1 HCRASYPNLQ
11 GRNED
16 VPVRSPVWLYL
27 ANTAYIRSHV
37 QNILYVADDLPNRLA
52 TRYDGALDALRDSSR
67 TYRKVRVHTRW
78 PLAKYWLPLAESH
91 RFQLTPLYYER

>member
-1 HCRASYPNLQ
+1 MSGTQSFTSSPSSCKITRNAPCADGWFGPKFRNMKSSSALPRFIPNLQ

-52 TRYDGALDALRDSSR
+52 TRYDGALDALRN
-67 TYRKVRVHTRW
+67 
-78 PLAKYWLPLAESH
+78 
-91 RFQLTPLYYER
+91 